1 MQWYY
6 AVNGQQCGPVEQ
18 DELATLAREGKLKPD
33 DLVWNSTMG
42 KQWAKA
48 SAIPGLFAG
57 QPEGSA
63 PAADTPPRLIDW
75 TGSTQSQTRN
85 RDLMA
90 SARDCLAGNWGIGVV
105 TVIIF
110 FAIQIVL
117 GIIPVIGG
125 VISFAISGALSLGW
139 MMFFMG
145 IARQESVTPG
155 TIFQGFSRFGTA
167 FLAALLMG
175 LLVLAWM
182 LPGLVLVII
191 AAVLGAKNT
200 FHSASPAPAMLLA
213 LIPLAF
219 LVVIPAI
226 LAQLRYSMTYFT
238 VADDPEVGA
247 LDAIRR
253 SKQMMDGNKWKFFC
267 LQCRFIGWGLL
278 CIPTL
283 GIGLLWLVPYFWT
296 SVARFYEDLRAGQ
309 QTG

>member
-6 AVNGQQCGPVEQ
+6 AVNGQQRGPVEQ
-18 DELATLAREGKLKPD
+18 EDLAALAKDGKLMPD

-48 SAIPGLFAG
+48 SAVPGLFAG
-57 QPEGSA
+57 QPEGHT
-63 PAADTPPRLIDW
+63 AATPPRLTNW
-75 TGSTQSQTRN
+75 TDSTRSQTPN

-90 SARDCLAGNWGIGVV
+90 SARDCLAGNWGMGVV
-105 TVIIF
+105 TVLIYL
-110 FAIQIVL
+110 AIQIVL
-117 GIIPVIGG
+117 AVIPFIGG
-125 VISFAISGALSLGW
+125 IVSFAISGALMLGW

-145 IARQESVTPG
+145 IARQEGVTVG
-155 TIFQGFSRFGTA
+155 TLFQGFNRFGTA

-182 LPGLVLVII
+182 LPGLILVVITALAGATSMFKG
-191 AAVLGAKNT
+191 AAP
-200 FHSASPAPAMLLA
+200 SPAILLA
-213 LIPLAF
+213 LVPLSALAF
-219 LVVIPAI
+219 IPAI

-238 VADDPEVGA
+238 IADDPALGA
-247 LDAIRR
+247 LDAISR

-283 GIGLLWLVPYFWT
+283 GIGFLWLAPYYWT
-296 SVARFYEDLRAGQ
+296 SIARFYDDLRAGQ
-309 QTG
+309 QSG

>member
-6 AVNGQQCGPVEQ
+6 AVNGQQSGPIEQ
-18 DELATLAREGKLKPD
+18 DDLTDLVKEGKLKPD

-57 QPEGSA
+57 HQEGTT

-75 TGSTQSQTRN
+75 TGSTQSQTPN

-90 SARDCLAGNWGIGVV
+90 SARDCLAGNWGLGVV

-175 LLVLAWM
+175 LLVFAWM

-200 FHSASPAPAMLLA
+200 FQSASPSPAMLLA

-219 LVVIPAI
+219 LVIIPAI

-247 LDAIRR
+247 IDAIRR

-296 SVARFYEDLRAGQ
+296 SVARFYEDLLAGQ